1 MRGASLERLHL
12 RGYSRYCN
20 VEETLHH
27 RMRTNVP
34 MTAQINEA
42 VSGIRRAGSFATDP
56 DAIAEELHQALAQD
70 DLRLVLVFV
79 SADHDLDALGPALQD
94 RFGPVP
100 VVGCT
105 TAGEITPMGYLRGAA
120 CAVGFAGPHFA
131 AAIRT
136 IETLETVNL
145 NRGHELVRSAIQE
158 LVRTSPSATRE
169 RMFAITLIDGLSGL
183 EEGVVSA
190 LHAALGEIPLSGGS
204 AGDSL
209 RFQRTCILS
218 DGRFRSDAAL
228 LILIA
233 TDHPF
238 RVFKTE
244 HFVAG
249 TEKTVVTEADPARRI
264 VTEINAE
271 PAAREYARLVGLEID
286 ALTPMIFATHPVV
299 VRVGGQNF
307 VRSIQ
312 KVNEDE
318 SLTFFCAID
327 EGIVLTAAK
336 GVDLLDNLHQTFEAV
351 RADIGPPA
359 VVIGFDCI
367 LRALEMDEKA
377 IRDDVGAMMR
387 AHNVIGFSTFGEQF
401 QAMHVNQTFAGIA
414 IGRRTDA

>member
-1 MRGASLERLHL
+1 
-12 RGYSRYCN
+12 
-20 VEETLHH
+20 
-27 RMRTNVP
+27 
-34 MTAQINEA
+34 MTAQTNAA
-42 VSGIRRAGSFATDP
+42 VAGIRRAGSFATDP
-56 DAIAEELHQALAQD
+56 DTIADELHAALAQD
-70 DLRLVLVFV
+70 GLCLVLVFV

-94 RFGPVP
+94 RFGSVP

-120 CAVGFAGPHFA
+120 CGISFAGPHFTA
-131 AAIRT
+131 AVRT

-158 LVRTSPSATRE
+158 LVRKSPRATRE

-209 RFQRTCILS
+209 RFQRTCVLS
-218 DGRFRSDAAL
+218 DGQFRSDAAL

-249 TEKTVVTEADPARRI
+249 TEKTVVTEADPARRV

-336 GVDLLDNLHQTFEAV
+336 GVDMLDNLRQTFEAV

-377 IRDDVGAMMR
+377 LRDDVGDMMQ

-414 IGRRTDA
+414 IGRWTGA

>member
-1 MRGASLERLHL
+1 
-12 RGYSRYCN
+12 
-20 VEETLHH
+20 
-27 RMRTNVP
+27 MRTNVP
-34 MTAQINEA
+34 TLRPAGDTVAGICRAATRA
-42 VSGIRRAGSFATDP
+42 VDP
-56 DAIAEELHQALAQD
+56 ARIAEDLHAALDQD
-70 DLRLVLVFV
+70 DLRLVLLFV
-79 SADHDLDALGPALQD
+79 SADHDLDALGPALQE
-94 RFGPVP
+94 RFGTVP

-105 TAGEITPMGYLRGAA
+105 TAGEITPDGYARGT
-120 CAVGFAGPHFA
+120 VTGLSLGGPAFA
-131 AAIRT
+131 AAVRVID
-136 IETLETVNL
+136 TLERFNISS
-145 NRGHELVRSAIQE
+145 GHELVRGAVQD
-158 LVRTSPSATRE
+158 LVRSAPHTSRE

-209 RFQRTCILS
+209 AFERTGILA

-228 LILIA
+228 LILVA
-233 TDHPF
+233 TSHPF

-249 TEKTVVTEADPARRI
+249 TEKTVVTEADPLRR
-264 VTEINAE
+264 VVSELNAE

-312 KVNEDE
+312 KVNDDG

-327 EGIVLTAAK
+327 EGIVLTAAH
-336 GVDLLDNLHQTFEAV
+336 GVDLTENLEETFAAL
-351 RADIGPPA
+351 RAEIGPPA

-367 LRALEMDEKA
+367 LRALEMDQKA
-377 IRDDVGAMMR
+377 IRGDVGRLMQAN
-387 AHNVIGFSTFGEQF
+387 NVVGFSTFGEQY
-401 QAMHVNQTFAGIA
+401 QAMHVNQTFTGIA
-414 IGRRTDA
+414 IGARTGP